1 MASIKWT
8 PPAGWVEETGA
19 HVLMLTPCDGTAT
32 STLTIGANS
41 YTIVDGMGASFS
53 MRAGVFAAGALL
65 EFVLDV
71 NAKKAYLLSQAGLSA
86 APQKPKLLWWGVFSN
101 GSITVDGLSD
111 YTHFLIQ
118 MNGALLLG
126 TVSSGIISLG
136 TFQCDSSAAGWATLM
151 TANVSVNG
159 DTLTMNHTFYV
170 SVNNTNWY
178 QSAADTYVQIN
189 GIWGLYK
196 AEDIQ
201 EETA

>member
-1 MASIKWT
+1 MKNLGAIIDNLDIATKQYVDENGGETEVMIQDDEPTVDFKIWIDTNDNTYGDDTVSI
-8 PPAGWVEETGA
+8 AGGGTGA
-19 HVLMLTPCDGTAT
+19 NT
-32 STLTIGANS
+32 S
-41 YTIVDGMGASFS
+41 
-53 MRAGVFAAGALL
+53 AGARGNLI
-65 EFVLDV
+65 V
-71 NAKKAYLLSQAGLSA
+71 
-86 APQKPKLLWWGVFSN
+86 PQKPKLLWWGVFSN

-118 MNGALLLG
+118 MNGTLLLG

-151 TANVSVNG
+151 TANVAVNG

-178 QSAADTYVQIN
+178 QSAADTHVQIN

-196 AEDIQ
+196 AEDMQ
-201 EETA
+201 GE